1 MIRKRFLQN
10 AQKLTGLTN
19 DVPAYPALEP
29 GRRDWFQKGQR
40 ESCSQYE
47 SRNHLM
53 TSAFF
58 RDLDDSMYI
67 LDFIPPSSA

>member
-29 GRRDWFQKGQR
+29 AVAIGFKKVNA
-40 ESCSQYE
+40 
-47 SRNHLM
+47 NHVPYTNPEI
-53 TSAFF
+53 TS
-58 RDLDDSMYI
+58 
-67 LDFIPPSSA
+67 